1 MFDFTRKETR
11 GVMSGMMSRGMVGVM
26 AGVLLLLL
34 GACSSSPNKP
44 QPAALPSVTGQ
55 LTVTKLWTS
64 NIGSVTTP
72 LFASVHGEHVA
83 VASTQGQV
91 ALIHAS
97 TGQDVW
103 RLKLNTPIQAGVS
116 GDGKR
121 FAVITQNNEVVAMEA
136 GQVLWRYRLPA
147 LSNTAPLVAGARVF
161 VLTADRTVTALDGA
175 TGQKLWAQQRS
186 SDPLVLQQSGMLV
199 PFSDTLLVGFGGRLA
214 SLNPNTG
221 AIRWE
226 TLVSSS
232 RGTNEVERLVDLVG
246 GASRLGQ
253 TICVRSFQSA
263 VACLDGQRGNLLW
276 SRAAQGSEGLDGDE
290 KLVYGTEADSKVVA
304 WQRTSGQPQ
313 WTQDALRFRGLT
325 APLVMGTSLVL
336 GDDFG
341 LLHFLSLQDGK
352 AVQRVNT
359 DGSAITGQ
367 PVAVGKN
374 LVVVTRTGAVIG
386 FRPE

>member
-1 MFDFTRKETR
+1 MFDLTRR
-11 GVMSGMMSRGMVGVM
+11 GARW
-26 AGVLLLLL
+26 VLSSALALVLV
-34 GACSSSPNKP
+34 ACSSSPNKP
-44 QPAALPSVTGQ
+44 EPAALPSVTGS

-64 NIGSVTTP
+64 NIGPVTTP
-72 LFASVHGEHVA
+72 LFASVHGDHVA

-103 RLKLNTPIQAGVS
+103 RIKLNSPIQAGVN

-121 FAVITQNNEVVAMEA
+121 FAVITQNNDVVAIEA
-136 GQVLWRYRLPA
+136 GQVLWRYRLA
-147 LSNTAPLVAGARVF
+147 ASSNTAPLVAGARVF

-175 TGQKLWAQQRS
+175 TGQKLWSQQRNS
-186 SDPLVLQQSGMLV
+186 EPLVLQQSGMLL
-199 PFSDTLLVGFGGRLA
+199 PFGDTLLVGFGGRLA

-276 SRAAQGSEGLDGDE
+276 TRSAQGSEGLDGDE
-290 KLVYGTEADSKVVA
+290 KWVYGTEADSKVVA
-304 WQRTSGQPQ
+304 WQRPSGQPQ

-341 LLHFLSLQDGK
+341 FVHFLSQQDGK
-352 AVQRVNT
+352 AIQRVST
-359 DGSAITGQ
+359 DGSAITGK

-386 FRPE
+386 FQPE